1 MAKFIECTLALSKT
15 GQSIVINVDNIAI
28 MRPSEKGTS
37 IVMIG
42 IPEDTYFVKETPN
55 EIIAGSK

>member
-1 MAKFIECTLALSKT
+1 MANFIECTLALSKT
-15 GQSIVINVDNIAI
+15 GQTIVINIDNIAI

-42 IPEDTYFVKETPN
+42 IPEDTYFVSETPAQ
-55 EIIAGSK
+55 IIVGSK